1 MMSRTE
7 EPNQA
12 SLRVEQVAG
21 GVTLHVEGRLD
32 SSTTGSIWRQV
43 QAALQRPADLV
54 LNASGIRYCDI
65 SGVGLL
71 VDLGR
76 RQEEA
81 GRAFRIEGLAEEFQ
95 RLLGMFE
102 QGVPETRRDARQR
115 MSLPETLGRATA
127 EFFSGL
133 YDLVSFIG
141 ELVFNLGRVLVHRQ
155 KVRWGDT
162 LLVAESAGFNALPI
176 ITLMGLVMGLIIAFQ
191 GAVPLKRY
199 GGEILVA
206 DMVVIAM
213 FREIGPLFTAI
224 MLAAR
229 SASAFAAELGT
240 MKVNEE
246 VDALKTMGLE
256 PVAFL
261 AVPRVLA
268 GVFVTPILTIYMN
281 LCGLFGGGVVFIGLG
296 FQPQVYIER
305 ILLRGTA
312 GDLLGGL
319 CRSVVFGIIVSSVG
333 CMQGLLTGTGARAV
347 GESTT
352 RSVVSSIILI
362 IIADGVI
369 SVMFYTI
376 GL

>member
-1 MMSRTE
+1 MKARTGESR
-7 EPNQA
+7 QA
-12 SLRVEQVAG
+12 SLRVEQDVE
-21 GVTLHVEGRLD
+21 GVTLHVEGQLD
-32 SSTTGSIWRQV
+32 SRTTGPIWRQV
-43 QAALQRPADLV
+43 QAALQQPANLV
-54 LNASGIRYCDI
+54 LNASGVRYCDI

-71 VDLGR
+71 VDLRR

-81 GRAFRIEGLAEEFQ
+81 GKAFRIEGLSEEFQ
-95 RLLGMFE
+95 RLLAMFD
-102 QGVPETRRDARQR
+102 QGVPETRPVARPG

-127 EFFSGL
+127 EVFSGV

-141 ELVFNLGRVLVHRQ
+141 ELVFNLGRVFVHRQ

-162 LLVAESAGFNALPI
+162 LLVAESAGLNALPI
-176 ITLMGLVMGLIIAFQ
+176 ITLMGVVMGLIIAFQ

-213 FREIGPLFTAI
+213 FREVGPLFTAI

-281 LCGLFGGGVVFIGLG
+281 LLGLLGGAVVFISLG
-296 FQPQVYIER
+296 FQPQVYIDR
-305 ILLRGTA
+305 IVLRGTA
-312 GDLLGGL
+312 WDLMSGL
-319 CRSVVFGIIVSSVG
+319 SRSVVFGVIVASVG

-352 RSVVSSIILI
+352 RSVVTSIILI

-369 SVMFYTI
+369 SVMFYSL

>member
-1 MMSRTE
+1 MTSRTGE
-7 EPNQA
+7 SRQA
-12 SLRVEQVAG
+12 SLRIEQ
-21 GVTLHVEGRLD
+21 GVKGLTLHIEGQLD
-32 SSTTGSIWRQV
+32 SRTTGPIWQQV
-43 QAALQRPADLV
+43 QAALQQPANLV
-54 LNASGIRYCDI
+54 LNASGVRYCDI

-71 VDLGR
+71 VDLRR

-81 GRAFRIEGLAEEFQ
+81 GRAFRIEGLAEEFE
-95 RLLGMFE
+95 RLLAMFD
-102 QGVPETRRDARQR
+102 QGVPETRPVARAG

-127 EFFSGL
+127 EIFSGL
-133 YDLVSFIG
+133 HDLVSFIG
-141 ELVFNLGRVLVHRQ
+141 ELIFNLGRVFTNRQ

-162 LLVAESAGFNALPI
+162 LLVAESAGLNALPI
-176 ITLMGLVMGLIIAFQ
+176 ITLMGFVMGLIIAFQ

-213 FREIGPLFTAI
+213 FREVGPLFTAI

-268 GVFVTPILTIYMN
+268 GVFVTPILTLYMN
-281 LCGLFGGGVVFIGLG
+281 LLGLLGGGVVFIGLG

-305 ILLRGTA
+305 IVLRGTA
-312 GDLLGGL
+312 GDLMLGL
-319 CRSVVFGIIVSSVG
+319 SRSVVFGIIVASVG
-333 CMQGLLTGTGARAV
+333 CMQGLLTGRGARAV

-369 SVMFYTI
+369 SVMFYSL

>member
-1 MMSRTE
+1 MATE
-7 EPNQA
+7 KQISSQA
-12 SLRVEQVAG
+12 SLRVERGSEGLTFHVG
-21 GVTLHVEGRLD
+21 GHLD
-32 SSTTGSIWRQV
+32 SRTTGGIWRQA
-43 QAALQRPADLV
+43 QEALRQPADLIV
-54 LNASGIRYCDI
+54 EASEIAYCDI

-71 VDLGR
+71 VDLRR
-76 RQEEA
+76 RQERS
-81 GRAFRIEGLAEEFQ
+81 GRTFRIQGLATEFQ
-95 RLLGMFE
+95 RLLDMFDDAAAKSLE
-102 QGVPETRRDARQR
+102 EARPRMSFPETV
-115 MSLPETLGRATA
+115 GRATA
-127 EFFSGL
+127 SLLGDIR
-133 YDLVSFIG
+133 DLIAFIG
-141 ELVFNLGRVLVHRQ
+141 ELVANLGRVLVHRQ

-162 LLVAESAGFNALPI
+162 FLVAESAGVNALPI
-176 ITLMGLVMGLIIAFQ
+176 ITMMGIVMGVIIAFQ

-199 GGEILVA
+199 GGEVLVA
-206 DMVVIAM
+206 DMVVIAF

-261 AVPRVLA
+261 AIPRVLA
-268 GVFVTPILTIYMN
+268 GVFVTPILTLYMN
-281 LCGLFGGGVVFIGLG
+281 LWGLFGGGLVFMSLG
-296 FQPQVYIER
+296 FQPQIYIER

-319 CRSVVFGIIVSSVG
+319 SRSLIFGIIVAGTG

-352 RSVVSSIILI
+352 RSVVSAIILI
-362 IIADGVI
+362 IIADGLI
-369 SVMFYTI
+369 SVIFYSLGI
-376 GL
+376 